1 MPPCAASKRPFL
13 PCRASVKAPFTWPK
27 SSLSSS
33 VSGSAPQLMLTKGP
47 SARPE
52 SPWIARATSSL
63 PVPLSP
69 VTSTVEL
76 VGAIARTI
84 SKSEAMTCET
94 PITRSRP

>member
-1 MPPCAASKRPFL
+1 MAF
-13 PCRASVKAPFTWPK
+13 
-27 SSLSSS
+27 
-33 VSGSAPQLMLTKGP
+33 
-47 SARPE
+47 
-52 SPWIARATSSL
+52 ATSSL

-76 VGAIARTI
+76 VGAMARTI

>member
-1 MPPCAASKRPFL
+1 M
-13 PCRASVKAPFTWPK
+13 
-27 SSLSSS
+27 
-33 VSGSAPQLMLTKGP
+33 SGRAPQLIVTNGP
-47 SARPE
+47 SARPD
-52 SPWIARATSSL
+52 SPWMAFATSSL

-76 VGAIARTI
+76 VGAMARTI